1 MMKSSNLQK
10 TLKKSEQY
18 LPAEDTFFLADHLEG
33 LSGDSA
39 LDIGCGSGYL
49 TDILKSTF
57 RLVVG
62 TDISFNT
69 LVEQNF
75 KTQNVICCNSADALN
90 LDFDV
95 IICNLP
101 YLATDEI
108 IDVATDG
115 GKDGLE
121 IPQKIISS
129 ALPHLSK
136 QGKFLFVTSSLSD
149 YMGLIDFVQS
159 KFFKAKIIDRKKL
172 FYEEL
177 IIVEVK
183 HLLS

>member
-1 MMKSSNLQK
+1 MKSSNLQK
-10 TLKKSEQY
+10 TLAKSEQY
-18 LPAEDTFFLADHLEG
+18 LPAEDTFFLEDNLNG
-33 LSGDSA
+33 LSGNTA

-49 TDILKSTF
+49 TNVLKTTF
-57 RLVVG
+57 HLVVG
-62 TDISFNT
+62 TDISFNS
-69 LVEQNF
+69 LIQQNF
-75 KTQNVICCNSADALN
+75 KTQNIICCNSADALN
-90 LDFDV
+90 LDFDL

-101 YLATDEI
+101 YLATENI

-115 GKDGLE
+115 GKYGLE

-136 QGKFLFVTSSLSD
+136 HGKFLFVTSSLSD
-149 YMGLIDFVQS
+149 YMSLIDFVKS
-159 KFFKAKIIDRKKL
+159 KNFNTEIIARKKL